1 MTTNKDTDLREALR
15 RKYADTPQLPADFLQ
30 RMHQATEKETKSP
43 IRRWLYPI
51 SAIAASLVLL
61 FALGVALDNRHSE
74 NPDLVAQGDTLM
86 TSPRTETKEVEKT
99 MEKEKNT
106 EATDTVKILKEQ
118 IRMPRPP
125 RHYMA
130 KAKPA
135 EVTPEPEPIDATELA
150 ERAFAGEKRRME
162 MEMMAQMSGSLQAD
176 FKGLAD
182 EIRRRGE
189 RMTQQVEIALNNDEY

>member
-30 RMHQATEKETKSP
+30 RMRQATEKDTKSP
-43 IRRWLYPI
+43 IHRWLYPI

-61 FALGVALDNRHSE
+61 FSLGVALNNRHSE
-74 NPDLVAQGDTLM
+74 TPDLVAQGDTIKA
-86 TSPRTETKEVEKT
+86 SPRTETKDVEKT

-106 EATDTVKILKEQ
+106 EAADTVKILKEQ
-118 IRMPRPP
+118 IRMPRTP

-135 EVTPEPEPIDATELA
+135 EVTPEPDPIDAKALA
-150 ERAFAGEKRRME
+150 ERAFAEERRRME
-162 MEMMAQMSGSLQAD
+162 MELMAQISGSLQSD
-176 FKGLAD
+176 FKVMTD
-182 EIRRRGE
+182 EIRSRGE
-189 RMTQQVEIALNNDEY
+189 RMTQHVEIAMSNEE

>member
-150 ERAFAGEKRRME
+150 ERAFAEEKRRLE
-162 MEMMAQMSGSLQAD
+162 MEMMEQMNGNLQAD
-176 FKGLAD
+176 FMEITN
-182 EIRRRGE
+182 EIRQRGE
-189 RMTQQVEIALNNDEY
+189 RMTQRVEIAMSTEE